1 MSSSHHNNFSFS
13 SMAIT
18 LVLAFSILFVSP
30 SASTSRT
37 LLDHPDAKTG
47 FQVTLK
53 HVDHSG
59 NFTKLELLQRAMTR
73 GRKRIERIHLM
84 ALASSSDVTIEAP
97 VHAGNGDFQMDL
109 AIGTPPENYS
119 ALLDT
124 GSDLI
129 WTQCQPCKYC
139 YPQSTPIFDPS
150 DSSTFSNVSCT
161 SDVCKALRERSCNA
175 NSNCEYEFAY
185 GDGSFTLGV
194 MATETFTFGNVSVP
208 DIAFGCGYD
217 NEGDFDHA
225 AGIVGMGRGEL
236 SLVSQ
241 LNEPKFSY
249 CLPSFDSS
257 NTSTLLMGSQANY
270 HVNNSSLINKTTP
283 MIRNPKIPTFYYL
296 SLEGIT
302 IGDKLL
308 PIDPSTFALRE
319 DGSGGMIIDSGTTFT
334 YLEHT
339 AFDIVKNELIEQ
351 IKLPVVNRSE
361 FLCFDLK
368 SADHDIEVPKF
379 VFHFDGADL
388 ELPGENY
395 INADSSGVAC
405 LAMLG
410 SNGMS
415 LFGNVQQQNILVIYD
430 LAKETISFVP
440 RQCDKL

>member
-18 LVLAFSILFVSP
+18 LVLAFAILFVSP
-30 SASTSRT
+30 SVSTSRT

-53 HVDHSG
+53 HVDHGG

-73 GRKRIERIHLM
+73 GRKRIERLHSM
-84 ALASSSDVTIEAP
+84 ALASSDATIEAP
-97 VHAGNGDFQMDL
+97 VHAEHGDFQMDL

-119 ALLDT
+119 AILDT

-129 WTQCQPCKYC
+129 WTQCQPCKDC

-150 DSSTFSNVSCT
+150 DSFTFSNVSCA
-161 SDVCKALRERSCNA
+161 SDVCKALPEPSCNA
-175 NSNCEYEFAY
+175 NSNCEYEYTY
-185 GDGSFTLGV
+185 GGGAFTRGV

-208 DIAFGCGYD
+208 DIAFGCGND
-217 NEGDFDHA
+217 NEGYFDNA

-249 CLPSFDSS
+249 CLPSFGSTK
-257 NTSTLLMGSQANY
+257 TSTLLIGSQANY
-270 HVNNSSLINKTTP
+270 QINETTP
-283 MIRNPKIPTFYYL
+283 MIRNPKIPSFYYL

-308 PIDPSTFALRE
+308 PIDPSNFALGKN
-319 DGSGGMIIDSGTTFT
+319 GSGGMIIDSGTTFT

-339 AFDIVKNELIEQ
+339 AFDIVKNELIKQ
-351 IKLPVVNRSE
+351 IKLPVVDLRE
-361 FLCFDLK
+361 TGLDLCFNITSVGPDFK
-368 SADHDIEVPKF
+368 VPKF
-379 VFHFDGADL
+379 VFHFEGADL
-388 ELPGENY
+388 ELPRENY
-395 INADSSGVAC
+395 IIADSSGTVAC
-405 LAMLG
+405 FTMA
-410 SNGMS
+410 SSHGMS

-440 RQCDKL
+440 TQCDKL